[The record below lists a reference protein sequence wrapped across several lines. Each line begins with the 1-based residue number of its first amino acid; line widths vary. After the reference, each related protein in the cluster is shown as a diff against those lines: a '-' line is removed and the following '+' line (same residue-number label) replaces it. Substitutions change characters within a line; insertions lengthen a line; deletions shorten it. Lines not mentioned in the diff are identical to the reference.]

1 MRLLL
6 IFALCLWWL
15 ATETVQAEGEI
26 SLSPAI
32 AKVVIENPEQP
43 VQYTVFVTSFLE
55 RPQQVE
61 FEALPVSSVDMLGKP
76 LVDQTPAAMQRIS
89 QQVMLDPQK
98 TVLLPQETIG
108 ISVTIHGKFLPPG
121 GSYALITATLKENE
135 DNRNQSQTSVVP
147 IIASFLAMRNP
158 NGEERRLSLGG
169 LAWPRI
175 PVTTNLH
182 NQVEV
187 SLENQGNVHV
197 EPHGLVELTDMFNRL
212 VSRGQLNENS
222 HLIMPSTAKVLGVS
236 MQSMRTSSPVALY
249 SLKATGADELGQSP
263 FSSTKKFLYISPWV
277 LGFLALIA
285 LMLSTKYK
293 YPHFKPFK
301 RYKRRKTLDLA
312 SRTSINDVLEI
323 LHPKQ

>member
-1 MRLLL
+1 MRLL
-6 IFALCLWWL
+6 IVFMLCTWWF
-15 ATETVQAEGEI
+15 TPQTVQAKGEI

-32 AKVVIENPEQP
+32 EKVVIENPEQP
-43 VQYTVFVTSFLE
+43 IQYTIFVTSSLE
-55 RPQQVE
+55 RPEQVV
-61 FEALPVSSVDMLGKP
+61 FDVLPVSSVDTLGKP
-76 LVDQTPAAMQRIS
+76 MIDESPDAFQRIS
-89 QQVMLDPQK
+89 QQVRLDPQK
-98 TVLLPQETIG
+98 TVLLPQETVG

-121 GSYALITATLKENE
+121 GTYALITATLKENE
-135 DNRNQSQTSVVP
+135 DARNQSQTSVVP
-147 IIASFLAMRNP
+147 IIASFLAIRNP

-169 LAWPRI
+169 LTWPRI

-182 NQVEV
+182 DQVEV

-222 HLIMPSTAKVLGVS
+222 HLIMPATAKVLGVS
-236 MQSMRTSSPVALY
+236 MQSLRTSSPITLY
-249 SLKATGADELGQSP
+249 SLKTSGADELGQNP

-277 LGFLALIA
+277 IGLLTLIA
-285 LMLSTKYK
+285 LLLLTKHK
-293 YPHFKPFK
+293 YPLVKPFK
-301 RYKRRKTLDLA
+301 RRKSRKPQDPT